1 MLMMKNENQNMPA
14 ETMPVANGDPFWVE
28 REETYPAARK
38 HLSRVRELTH
48 KVTLLKNR
56 IAYREDDLF
65 SDDSIGV
72 VGTEQLRNELA
83 ETERELKIA
92 TVQVTDLIGQ
102 LMDAK
107 QQVVMTKRYVDGK
120 SWDAIALQ
128 MDIGV
133 RAVQKA
139 HGKALLHL
147 EELLSK
153 AEG

>member
-1 MLMMKNENQNMPA
+1 MLMMKNENQTMPT
-14 ETMPVANGDPFWVE
+14 ETMPVATGDPFWVE
-28 REETYPAARK
+28 REETYPAARQY
-38 HLSRVRELTH
+38 LGRVRELTH

-72 VGTEQLRNELA
+72 VGTEQLRKELSD
-83 ETERELKIA
+83 TERELKIA

-102 LMDAK
+102 LKDAK

-153 AEG
+153 T